1 MYETR
6 IKRTGNHII
15 SVLSYHNSLSLSLQ
29 QLIIRAFKHR
39 QDVQKERSATL
50 QQNQIPNKARRHIIH
65 LCIPKKESICSYF
78 NNYLF
83 FSNKKNPTVDVLMM
97 SNVSIFLKPLF

>member
-15 SVLSYHNSLSLSLQ
+15 SVLSYHNSLRLSLQ

-39 QDVQKERSATL
+39 QDVQKESSATL
-50 QQNQIPNKARRHIIH
+50 QQNQIPNKARRRSQNTSVH
-65 LCIPKKESICSYF
+65 PKKICSYF

-83 FSNKKNPTVDVLMM
+83 FSKKKNPTVDVLMM
-97 SNVSIFLKPLF
+97 SNVSIF